1 MFSYSE
7 MNYYNIRF
15 ELEKRG
21 IFVKDFCRQINLT
34 EQGFYQMIRN
44 ESMKID
50 VLERISEALDV
61 PVSYWFDE
69 KDYIPV
75 ENTDTS
81 QIKVEKKEEPISS
94 KHIDAV
100 TNELNK
106 LLKELSRR

>member
-1 MFSYSE
+1 
-7 MNYYNIRF
+7 MNYYKIKL

-21 IFVKDFCRQINLT
+21 ISVKDFCRQINLT

-50 VLERISEALDV
+50 VLERISETLGVSA
-61 PVSYWFDE
+61 SYWFDGKDCIPAE
-69 KDYIPV
+69 KPGV
-75 ENTDTS
+75 S
-81 QIKVEKKEEPISS
+81 QKKEDLVNH
-94 KHIDAV
+94 KYIDAV

>member
-1 MFSYSE
+1 
-7 MNYYNIRF
+7 MNYYKIKS
-15 ELEKRG
+15 ELENRG
-21 IFVKDFCRQINLT
+21 ILVKDFCRQINLT

-50 VLERISEALDV
+50 ILERISETLGV
-61 PVSYWFDE
+61 PVSYWFDAN
-69 KDYIPV
+69 DLASV
-75 ENTDTS
+75 ENTNVS
-81 QIKVEKKEEPISS
+81 QPIEKKEDLINP